1 MTTTLTPKE
10 EDLLTVEE
18 EASATDEAVEAEEDV
33 EGFES
38 FNSDCNAVSGAKGVN
53 GSTSST
59 DVEGFES
66 FKGTEGSTFSS
77 TTDEDV
83 EGFESFKGVNGS
95 TFYTKKYGYMKGKNP
110 ITSCYRTKKA
120 LKESDNYGCKT
131 VEEFHKKLKEYLD
144 TVNTGWIRA
153 GSVLSME
160 FSPMVS
166 GFCGRDLF
174 KEMYMSC
181 VDDPTEVK
189 FVDTHL
195 CGSWTLWT
203 KIRSAG
209 CFQDFYKELKEEA
222 RQRFV
227 SLFIGSVRDIAM
239 DESNKSRFSAL
250 KYLCDT
256 SFSEIEKRQETATE
270 RRRGRPSKAEMEAN
284 RVQLLKDN
292 EELEEMFK
300 RLQ

>member
-1 MTTTLTPKE
+1 MTTTLSTTSSTTE
-10 EDLLTVEE
+10 EDVLTVEE
-18 EASATDEAVEAEEDV
+18 ETSTTEED
-33 EGFES
+33 E
-38 FNSDCNAVSGAKGVN
+38 
-53 GSTSST
+53 
-59 DVEGFES
+59 
-66 FKGTEGSTFSS
+66 
-77 TTDEDV
+77 EDV

-120 LKESDNYGCKT
+120 LKETDSFGCKT
-131 VEEFHKKLKEYLD
+131 PEEFHERLKEYLD

-181 VDDPTEVK
+181 ADDPTEVK

-195 CGSWTLWT
+195 CGSWTLWS

-227 SLFIGSVRDIAM
+227 SLFIDSVRAIAL
-239 DESNKSRFSAL
+239 DENNKSRFSAL

-256 SFSEIEKRQETATE
+256 SFSEIEKRQETATD
-270 RRRGRPSKAEMEAN
+270 RKRGRPSKAEMEAN

-300 RLQ
+300 RLQN